1 MLSNVARFLMVSAA
15 ASLVALGSAPAEA
28 CSDVADAALALIT
41 AGTPVSNGAPF
52 FTRAMRDQSGYTG
65 TDIAVLWGSTSPNSH
80 IYYDNI
86 IAENYFT
93 QVTNVVDIAAGDL
106 LAINHVLNSSG
117 TVTYSGH
124 AAIITGPAT
133 QISPAISPVYA
144 NTKQYAVPIAD
155 ATSSS
160 HGCSVS
166 YPDSRWS
173 GACTGG
179 TFTAGTG
186 TAYMRLYTDLSGN
199 LLGYSWSVTS
209 GATYYSPT
217 TRPYAIGKLTSC
229 LPFSE

>member
-1 MLSNVARFLMVSAA
+1 MVSAA
-15 ASLVALGSAPAEA
+15 ASLVALGPAPAEA
-28 CSDVADAALALIT
+28 CSDVADAALDLIA

-86 IAENYFT
+86 VAEHYFT
-93 QVTNVVDIAAGDL
+93 RVTNVADIAAGDL
-106 LAINHVLNSSG
+106 LAINHVVNASG

-124 AAIITGPAT
+124 AAVILEPAT
-133 QISPAISPVYA
+133 QLPTALSPIYA
-144 NTKQYAVPIAD
+144 GTKQYAVRIAD

-160 HGCSVS
+160 HGCSLS

-173 GACTGG
+173 GACNGG
-179 TFTAGTG
+179 TFAAGPG
-186 TAYMRLYTDLSGN
+186 TAFMRLYTDLSGN
-199 LLGYSWSVTS
+199 LLGYTWSVTS
-209 GATYYSPT
+209 GATYYSPS

>member
-1 MLSNVARFLMVSAA
+1 MLSNMARFLMVSAA

-28 CSDVADAALALIT
+28 CSDVADAALDIIT
-41 AGTPVSNGAPF
+41 AGTTVSNGAPF

-80 IYYDNI
+80 VYYDNI
-86 IAENYFT
+86 IAEHYFT
-93 QVTNVVDIAAGDL
+93 HVTNVADIAAGDL
-106 LAINHVLNSSG
+106 LAIDQVVNSSG
-117 TVTYSGH
+117 VVTYSGH
-124 AAIITGPAT
+124 AAIVTGPAT
-133 QISPAISPVYA
+133 QISPALSPAYA
-144 NTKQYAVPIAD
+144 STKQYAVPIAD

-173 GACTGG
+173 GACNGG
-179 TFTAGTG
+179 TFAAGTG

-199 LLGYSWSVTS
+199 LLGYTWSVTS
-209 GATYYSPT
+209 GATYYSPS

-229 LPFSE
+229 LPLS

>member
-1 MLSNVARFLMVSAA
+1 MVSAA

-28 CSDVADAALALIT
+28 CSAVADAALALIE

-52 FTRAMRDQSGYTG
+52 FTRAMRDQSEYTG

-80 IYYDNI
+80 VYYDNI
-86 IAENYFT
+86 VAENYFDR
-93 QVTNVVDIAAGDL
+93 VTNVADIGAGDL
-106 LAINHVLNSSG
+106 LAINHVVNSSG

-124 AAIITGPAT
+124 AAIITGAAEELPTAL
-133 QISPAISPVYA
+133 SPIYA
-144 NTKQYAVPIAD
+144 STKQYAVPIAD

-173 GACTGG
+173 GVCNGG
-179 TFTAGTG
+179 TFTTGTG

-199 LLGYSWSVTS
+199 LLGYTWSVTAGS
-209 GATYYSPT
+209 AYYSPS

>member
-28 CSDVADAALALIT
+28 CSDVADAALDIIT
-41 AGTPVSNGAPF
+41 AGTAVSNGAPF

-86 IAENYFT
+86 IAESYFT
-93 QVTNVVDIAAGDL
+93 HVTNVADIAAGDL
-106 LAINHVLNSSG
+106 LAIDQVVNASG

-124 AAIITGPAT
+124 AAIITGAAT
-133 QISPAISPVYA
+133 QILPALSPVYA
-144 NTKQYAVPIAD
+144 STKQYAVPIAD
-155 ATSSS
+155 ATSTS

-173 GACTGG
+173 GVCNGG
-179 TFTAGTG
+179 TFAAGPG

-199 LLGYSWSVTS
+199 LLGYTWSVTS
-209 GATYYSPT
+209 GATYYSPS

-229 LPFSE
+229 LPFS

>member
-1 MLSNVARFLMVSAA
+1 MLSNAARFLMVSAA
-15 ASLVALGSAPAEA
+15 ASLVVLGSAPAEA
-28 CSDVADAALALIT
+28 CSDVAEAALDLIE
-41 AGTPVSNGAPF
+41 AETPVSNGAPF

-86 IAENYFT
+86 VAENYFER
-93 QVTNVVDIAAGDL
+93 VTNVADIAAGDL
-106 LAINHVLNSSG
+106 LAIDQVVNSSG

-133 QISPAISPVYA
+133 QLPTALSPIYA
-144 NTKQYAVPIAD
+144 STKQYVLPIAD
-155 ATSSS
+155 ATSSV
-160 HGCSVS
+160 HGCNVS

-179 TFTAGTG
+179 TFTTGPG
-186 TAYMRLYTDLSGN
+186 TASMRLYTDLSGN
-199 LLGYSWSVTS
+199 LLGYTWSVTS
-209 GATYYSPT
+209 GAAYYSPS

>member
-1 MLSNVARFLMVSAA
+1 MVSAA

-28 CSDVADAALALIT
+28 CSAVADAALDLIT
-41 AGTPVSNGAPF
+41 AGTTVSNGAPF
-52 FTRAMRDQSGYTG
+52 FTRAMKDQSGYTS

-80 IYYDNI
+80 VYYDNI

-93 QVTNVVDIAAGDL
+93 HVTNVADIAAGDL

-133 QISPAISPVYA
+133 QLTTALNPVYA
-144 NTKQYAVPIAD
+144 STKQYAVPIAD
-155 ATSSS
+155 ATSSA
-160 HGCSVS
+160 HGCSAS

-173 GACTGG
+173 GACNGG

-199 LLGYSWSVTS
+199 LLGYTWSVTS
-209 GATYYSPT
+209 GATYYSPS